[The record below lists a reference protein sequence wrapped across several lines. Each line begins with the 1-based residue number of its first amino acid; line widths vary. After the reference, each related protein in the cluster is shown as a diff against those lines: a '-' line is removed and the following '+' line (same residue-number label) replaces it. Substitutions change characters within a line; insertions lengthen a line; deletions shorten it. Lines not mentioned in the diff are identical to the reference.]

1 MWFIAGILGG
11 LIAGIFMA
19 IASQLGHWLG
29 IVKSHLIVIDGT
41 FALRMLKR
49 DGGTA
54 IIYALGT
61 MIHLVTSIVFGVV
74 YVTITR
80 VAGFAPNLPVAIVVY
95 VLILWLAMLAIALP
109 IAGQGFMGDKIRRS
123 VWLEQL
129 VLHIIFGIG
138 FWWALGLGII

>member
-29 IVKSHLIVIDGT
+29 IVKSHLIVIDGAFT
-41 FALRMLKR
+41 LRMLKR
-49 DGGTA
+49 DGGIA
-54 IIYALGT
+54 AIYALGT
-61 MIHLVTSIVFGVV
+61 MIHLITSIVFGVV
-74 YVTITR
+74 YVIIANL
-80 VAGFAPNLPVAIVVY
+80 VGFAPTLPVAIVVY

-109 IAGQGFMGDKIRRS
+109 LAGQGFMGNRIHRS

-138 FWWALGLGII
+138 FWWTLGVI